1 MKKSVLE
8 KVSCLLMLSF
18 LLASA
23 PALAQFGGDLPQ
35 EAKKG
40 IETAMLR
47 LESQG
52 AMTTRQGLAETVGQE
67 KIDRFLDGAVVK
79 LTLAPDGSYEV
90 MTRPGGE
97 VVSFDLGKQKIETP
111 AEASSHE
118 EWQIKAGAFD
128 VPKRQQKLK
137 LKMKAGS
144 REVTIDCFNR
154 YRKEKEP
161 VTFYVGPLNGLF
173 CMGLAGDEG
182 ENVSSAG

>member
-1 MKKSVLE
+1 MKNSVLE
-8 KVSCLLMLSF
+8 KVLFALVLSF
-18 LLASA
+18 LLASG
-23 PALAQFGGDLPQ
+23 PAGAQLLGGDLPQ

-40 IETAMLR
+40 IESAMLR

-52 AMTTRQGLAETVGQE
+52 AMTTRAGLAETVGQE
-67 KIDRFLDGAVVK
+67 KIDRFLEGAVVK

-90 MTRPGGE
+90 MTRPGGD
-97 VVSFDLGKQKIETP
+97 VVSFDLGKQKIQTPSET
-111 AEASSHE
+111 SSHE

-137 LKMKAGS
+137 LNMKAGS

-173 CMGLAGDEG
+173 CMGLADESG
-182 ENVSSAG
+182 AEAG